1 MYIYRTFVPG
11 VDGRL
16 SRKGVTRSTRATR
29 TMLRPLLPERS
40 YESISRLRR
49 PVGGEEGRG
58 WCHVGSKDV
67 LMVLKAYRGSPK
79 PIARRSRPIGML
91 LTCCWA
97 ARSPNSMFAFDH
109 TRCPGP
115 PVLVVERIP
124 QEHSRWGTR
133 VDSRA
138 LYRNT
143 RAIESSSPTP
153 TPSFAERRGPLSA
166 PSRGIGPDGHY
177 HLGGA
182 SDEPRP

>member
-1 MYIYRTFVPG
+1 MGHLKPGGGPCIYRTFVPG

-29 TMLRPLLPERS
+29 AMLRPLLPERS

-97 ARSPNSMFAFDH
+97 ARDHPTACSPS
-109 TRCPGP
+109 TIPGVP
-115 PVLVVERIP
+115 ALLYWLWSGYPKSTLAGGRVSIRGHSIVL
-124 QEHSRWGTR
+124 QE
-133 VDSRA
+133 
-138 LYRNT
+138 
-143 RAIESSSPTP
+143 
-153 TPSFAERRGPLSA
+153 LSKVRL
-166 PSRGIGPDGHY
+166 PRLRLRLRKDGDLCLH
-177 HLGGA
+177 
-182 SDEPRP
+182 PREG